1 MKSIVLEKKSYTAV
15 DDLYKDLDNKFKE
28 LEISEDDIYELH
40 IQNSFLTDLAL
51 DYEENDKLKNCIKLV
66 IKSTKIT
73 GVIISKFKNV
83 FRYIHISDCD
93 IIQSTIY
100 DCDFYRGLSADEDYF
115 TNSVFFFFCKFR
127 SAVITKCNFINLS
140 FERCF
145 MLRSL
150 NSISENTIESLDLL
164 DTQVFSIVSTG
175 NKFGGINIV
184 DCVFL
189 TVGNSIISDFNVKD
203 INTLH
208 SSVFNGNPVFN
219 EDCYTASTIDKPIR
233 NIYYFPK
240 SNIIKA
246 FIDRI
251 YLNMNE
257 IFETNKHTWS
267 LEEFEYAISEI
278 ESRNEKLAS
287 CYRDIINYFKA
298 IKKQYK
304 E

>member
-115 TNSVFFFFCKFR
+115 SNSVFFFFC
-127 SAVITKCNFINLS
+127 
-140 FERCF
+140 
-145 MLRSL
+145 
-150 NSISENTIESLDLL
+150 
-164 DTQVFSIVSTG
+164 
-175 NKFGGINIV
+175 
-184 DCVFL
+184 
-189 TVGNSIISDFNVKD
+189 
-203 INTLH
+203 
-208 SSVFNGNPVFN
+208 
-219 EDCYTASTIDKPIR
+219 
-233 NIYYFPK
+233 
-240 SNIIKA
+240 
-246 FIDRI
+246 
-251 YLNMNE
+251 
-257 IFETNKHTWS
+257 
-267 LEEFEYAISEI
+267 
-278 ESRNEKLAS
+278 
-287 CYRDIINYFKA
+287 
-298 IKKQYK
+298 
-304 E
+304 